1 MDESLTKIVPYLL
14 ITGGAGQV
22 IAGVE
27 VAKAQEVAQPLAQA
41 TGWAS
46 LVLIIPGVIFA
57 AGGVLQIILNHLTKA
72 KRIEIETRLK
82 RLEMGL
88 PCDDAQCPIQQIA
101 SRRIAKFDAV
111 FDSKMPFDRKKT
123 AKPDEDTVDLR

>member
-1 MDESLTKIVPYLL
+1 MDESLSKAVPFLL
-14 ITGGAGQV
+14 IAGGAGQV

-27 VAKAQEVAQPLAQA
+27 VAKAQDVAQPLAAA

-57 AGGVLQIILNHLTKA
+57 IGGVLQIVLNYLTKE

-88 PCDDAQCPIQQIA
+88 PCDDAECPIQQIA
-101 SRRIAKFDAV
+101 SRRVAKFDAV
-111 FDSKMPFDRKKT
+111 FSSTKH
-123 AKPDEDTVDLR
+123 AKPSEDTVDLK

>member
-1 MDESLTKIVPYLL
+1 MDEALAKAVPYLM

-27 VAKAQEVAQPLAQA
+27 VAKAQDVAQPLAQM

-57 AGGVLQIILNHLTKA
+57 AGGVLQIILNHLTKQ

-88 PCDDAQCPIQQIA
+88 PCDDVQCPIQQIA
-101 SRRIAKFDAV
+101 SRRVAKFDAV
-111 FDSKMPFDRKKT
+111 FSSPVKH
-123 AKPDEDTVDLR
+123 AKPAEDTVDLK

>member
-1 MDESLTKIVPYLL
+1 MDETLAKTVPYLL

-27 VAKAQEVAQPLAQA
+27 VAKAQDAAPLAA
-41 TGWAS
+41 ASGWAS

-57 AGGVLQIILNHLTKA
+57 IGGVLQILLNHVTKA
-72 KRIEIETRLK
+72 KRLEIETRLK

-88 PCDDAQCPIQQIA
+88 PCDDVECPIQQIA
-101 SRRIAKFDAV
+101 SRRVAKFDAV
-111 FDSKMPFDRKKT
+111 F
-123 AKPDEDTVDLR
+123 AKPVKAAKPTDDTVDL

>member
-1 MDESLTKIVPYLL
+1 MDEALAKAVPYLL

-27 VAKAQEVAQPLAQA
+27 VAKAQDVAQPLAQA

-57 AGGVLQIILNHLTKA
+57 IGGVLQIVLNHLSKE

-88 PCDDAQCPIQQIA
+88 PCDDAECPIQQIA
-101 SRRIAKFDAV
+101 SRRVAKFDAV
-111 FDSKMPFDRKKT
+111 FSRSVPDG
-123 AKPDEDTVDLR
+123 KPSDDTVDLK

>member
-1 MDESLTKIVPYLL
+1 MDETLAKAVPCLMIV
-14 ITGGAGQV
+14 GGAGQV
-22 IAGVE
+22 VAGVE
-27 VAKAQEVAQPLAQA
+27 VAKAQPVVEPLSQV

-57 AGGVLQIILNHLTKA
+57 IGGILQILLNHMTKQ

-88 PCDDAQCPIQQIA
+88 PCDDAECPIQQIA
-101 SRRIAKFDAV
+101 SRRVARFDAV
-111 FDSKMPFDRKKT
+111 FSSPTRDGKHGD
-123 AKPDEDTVDLR
+123 DTVDLR

>member
-1 MDESLTKIVPYLL
+1 MDETLAKAVPFLM

-27 VAKAQEVAQPLAQA
+27 VAKAQDVAPIAQA
-41 TGWAS
+41 GGWAS
-46 LVLIIPGVIFA
+46 LVLIIPGMIFA
-57 AGGVLQIILNHLTKA
+57 VGGVLQIVLNHLTKQ

-88 PCDDAQCPIQQIA
+88 PCDDSECPIQQIA
-101 SRRIAKFDAV
+101 SRRVAKFDSV
-111 FDSKMPFDRKKT
+111 FGKPVKA
-123 AKPDEDTVDLR
+123 AKPEEDTVDL

>member
-1 MDESLTKIVPYLL
+1 MDETLSKAVPFLM
-14 ITGGAGQV
+14 IAGGAGQV

-27 VAKAQEVAQPLAQA
+27 VAKAQDVAQPLAA
-41 TGWAS
+41 ASGWAS

-57 AGGVLQIILNHLTKA
+57 AGGVLQIILNHMTKA

-88 PCDDAQCPIQQIA
+88 PCDDAECPIQQIA
-101 SRRIAKFDAV
+101 SRRVAKFDAV
-111 FDSKMPFDRKKT
+111 FSRPVKH
-123 AKPDEDTVDLR
+123 AKHDEDTVDVP